1 MTRRVLLQKEMPNP
15 FGLYFHEGRIY
26 WSDYEKH
33 TIQSANAQT
42 GSDRRLVREKLEGI
56 NNIMIYHKQR
66 PEGNQSISMK
76 SVHVNPGRQ
85 SLTNVSWSISI
96 APVYFEYLIIF
107 NLIGVHRQK
116 RRYTHNDDDSLI
128 RR

>member
-42 GSDRRLVREKLEGI
+42 GSDRRLVKEKLEGI

-66 PEGNQSISMK
+66 PEGNLAVTFPVALAFSPLQ
-76 SVHVNPGRQ
+76 
-85 SLTNVSWSISI
+85 LT
-96 APVYFEYLIIF
+96 FFL
-107 NLIGVHRQK
+107 LQ
-116 RRYTHNDDDSLI
+116 T
-128 RR
+128 